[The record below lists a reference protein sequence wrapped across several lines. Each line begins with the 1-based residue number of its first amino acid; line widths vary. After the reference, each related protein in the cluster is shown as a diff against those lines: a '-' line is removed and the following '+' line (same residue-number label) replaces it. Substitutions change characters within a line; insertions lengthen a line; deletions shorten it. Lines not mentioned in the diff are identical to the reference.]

1 MITRIAAKNY
11 RSLKH
16 ISRAIKPFQILVG
29 PNASGKTTFL
39 DVVEF
44 MSDVLNKGVDE
55 AIRSRTES
63 YWDLTFARKHG
74 PIELAIEC
82 AIPEEVKKRLN
93 GQGVF
98 DTVRYE
104 LLLNYEEGVG
114 HEIRGERVLLLKTA
128 LLEHPVQDYSLFP
141 QSFEEE
147 KVFDR
152 PLRKMKA
159 DVDYKLIV
167 SKTLGGSDTFKE
179 ERTFEKK
186 KRWVHSFKL
195 GPKRSALGN
204 LPEDETKFPI
214 TTWFKSFLGS
224 NVQHLLLNSE
234 KLRKLSPPGNEGLY
248 LPDGSNLPWVVAEL
262 QKKDTKAAERWK
274 KHVRTALP
282 DLLAIT
288 VGERP
293 DIRHKFLWLHYT
305 NAIEVPSWMASDG
318 TLRLLALTLI
328 PYLPDFTGTYMIE
341 EPENGIHPKAM
352 ETVFQSLRSDYDAQ
366 IMVASHSPVV
376 LGLAEPKDLL
386 CFAKT
391 EDGVTNI
398 VQGEDHP
405 HLQEWKAGMD
415 LSLIFA
421 SGILG

>member
-16 ISRAIKPFQILVG
+16 ISRSIKPFQILVG

-82 AIPEEVKKRLN
+82 AIPDDVRKRLN

-98 DTVRYE
+98 DTIRYE
-104 LLLNYEEGVG
+104 LQLNYEEGEG
-114 HEIRGERVLLLKTA
+114 HEIRGERVLLLKADTI
-128 LLEHPVQDYSLFP
+128 EHPVQDYSLFP
-141 QSFEEE
+141 EALDEE

-159 DVDYKLIV
+159 DKDYKLIV
-167 SKTLGGSDTFKE
+167 SKTPGGSDTFKE
-179 ERTFEKK
+179 ERTYEKK

-262 QKKDTKAAERWK
+262 EKKDTPAFIRWQ

-282 DLLAIT
+282 DLMAIS

-305 NAIEVPSWMASDG
+305 NNIEVPSWMASDG

-328 PYLPDFTGTYMIE
+328 PYLPNFTGTYMIE

-386 CFAKT
+386 CFAKSA
-391 EDGVTNI
+391 DGVTNI
-398 VQGEDHP
+398 VQGDEHP
-405 HLQEWKAGMD
+405 QLQEWKQGMD